1 MKGLAGKVALVSGGA
16 SGIGAAAVRGF
27 DACGCASVIAD
38 IDEIAGGTL
47 AEELGERVLFHRTD
61 VTNDS
66 QIAAC
71 VDAAT
76 SALGG
81 IDFLVNC
88 AASPSD
94 WSPCRPGTFQLT
106 RGLAAKTALIRS

>member
-1 MKGLAGKVALVSGGA
+1 MGTAAPEIRAVGRDYERTRGKSGLVSGGA
-16 SGIGAAAVRGF
+16 NGIGAAAVRGF

-38 IDEIAGGTL
+38 IDEIAGGSL

-61 VTNDS
+61 VTNDP

-71 VDAAT
+71 VDAVT
-76 SALGG
+76 LALGG

-88 AASPSD
+88 AVTFSD
-94 WSPCRPGTFQLT
+94 D
-106 RGLAAKTALIRS
+106 GLDSRS